1 MIPFVEPT
9 VYVDNEKLLL
19 EFDTIA
25 SRLGITGYVVCDF
38 SIKKGK
44 KAEKQ
49 ESVEHFSR
57 KDTKIANLNKVKNFL
72 SKERNQCELLSVT
85 TTDAKIAQWVVKD
98 NRVDILSIPVSKIKE
113 IITEQLANVAA
124 ENQTFL
130 EIDLSSIIHSTD
142 RKSIILHKLTR
153 VMRLILKQR
162 APFIFTTKAKDPFD
176 LRDMRSIIAL
186 GNLIGVPEQ
195 RTKDCMKA
203 FYERIQ
209 LNKKKLSD
217 EFITTGIWKKNKK
230 QSPKETKNKKKKI
243 PDVRI
248 ESDDL
253 PVEFIKQS
261 EEKRRLD
268 RQRYILFEILS
279 EKKTKYEKKQIEDL
293 VWKEIGN
300 HFGSVGSS
308 RIGMFFS
315 YFSLEE
321 QFGIIR
327 CTNHSLQSIRAVFSF
342 ITDIED
348 EKVLFHIMKVSGTI
362 RSLVKIAKKK
372 EKSN

>member
-9 VYVDNEKLLL
+9 VYADDEKSML
-19 EFDTIA
+19 EFDAIA
-25 SRLGITGYVVCDF
+25 SRLGITGYAVYNF
-38 SIKKGK
+38 SVKEGK
-44 KAEKQ
+44 NTIVQ
-49 ESVEHFSR
+49 ETVEHFSR
-57 KDTKIANLNKVKNFL
+57 KDIKITNLNKVRNFL
-72 SKERNQCELLSVT
+72 SKERKQCELLSIT

-124 ENQTFL
+124 ANQTFL
-130 EIDLSSIIHSTD
+130 EIDLSSIIHSAN

-162 APFIFTTKAKDPFD
+162 APFVFTTKAKNPFD

-186 GNLIGVPEQ
+186 GNLIGVPEL

-203 FYERIQ
+203 FYERIH
-209 LNKKKLSD
+209 LNKKKLKD
-217 EFITTGIWKKNKK
+217 EFITTGIWKKSKN
-230 QSPKETKNKKKKI
+230 QLPKETKSKKKKTLEVEI
-243 PDVRI
+243 D
-248 ESDDL
+248 SDDL
-253 PVEFIKQS
+253 SVEFIKQS

-279 EKKTKYEKKQIEDL
+279 EKKSKFEKKHIEDL
-293 VWKEIGN
+293 IWNEIGN

-315 YFSLEE
+315 YFNLEK

-372 EKSN
+372 EKK

>member
-57 KDTKIANLNKVKNFL
+57 KDTKISNLNKVKNFL

-85 TTDAKIAQWVVKD
+85 TTNAKIAQWVVKD

-124 ENQTFL
+124 ANQTFL

-162 APFIFTTKAKDPFD
+162 APFIFTTKAKDPFG

-230 QSPKETKNKKKKI
+230 QSPKETKKKKI
-243 PDVRI
+243 LDVRI

-342 ITDIED
+342 ITNIED

-372 EKSN
+372 EKK

>member
-9 VYVDNEKLLL
+9 VYADDEKSML
-19 EFDTIA
+19 EFDAIA
-25 SRLGITGYVVCDF
+25 SRLGITGYAVYNF
-38 SIKKGK
+38 SVKEGK
-44 KAEKQ
+44 NTIVQ
-49 ESVEHFSR
+49 ETVEHFSR
-57 KDTKIANLNKVKNFL
+57 KEIKIANLNKVRNFL
-72 SKERNQCELLSVT
+72 SKERKQCELLSIT

-124 ENQTFL
+124 ANQTFL
-130 EIDLSSIIHSTD
+130 EIDLSSIIHSAN

-162 APFIFTTKAKDPFD
+162 APFVFTTKAKNPFD

-203 FYERIQ
+203 FYERIH
-209 LNKKKLSD
+209 LNKKKLND
-217 EFITTGIWKKNKK
+217 EFITTGIWKKSKN
-230 QSPKETKNKKKKI
+230 QLPKETKRKKKKI
-243 PDVRI
+243 LKVEID
-248 ESDDL
+248 SDDL
-253 PVEFIKQS
+253 LVEFIKLS

-279 EKKTKYEKKQIEDL
+279 EKKSKFEKKHIEDL
-293 VWKEIGN
+293 IWNEIGN

-315 YFSLEE
+315 YFNLEK

-372 EKSN
+372 EKK